1 MKSRRKHAGRP
12 RRTDA
17 PGTKR
22 KFELKTSVFIGTSLD
37 GFIARTN
44 GDLDFLPAGGGEPHG
59 YDEFIATVDALV
71 IGRKTYETVL
81 AFDTWPYGEKPVFV
95 LSTRAVATSPP
106 GSVVERLSGAPAD
119 IVARLAARGIG
130 HIYVDG
136 GITIQ
141 RFLQAGLIQRLII
154 TRVPVLIGAGIP
166 LFGPL
171 TRDIALRHVATR
183 QFPSGLVQSEY
194 AVVNPAAR

>member
-1 MKSRRKHAGRP
+1 MKA
-12 RRTDA
+12 
-17 PGTKR
+17 
-22 KFELKTSVFIGTSLD
+22 SVFIGTSLD

-95 LSTRAVATSPP
+95 LSTRALATSPP
-106 GSVVERLSGAPAD
+106 GSVVERLFGTPAN
-119 IVARLAARGIG
+119 IVAGLAARGIG

-154 TRVPVLIGAGIP
+154 TRVRVLIGAGIP
-166 LFGPL
+166 LFGEL
-171 TRDIALRHVATR
+171 QRDIVVTHVATR
-183 QFPSGLVQSEY
+183 QYATGLVQSEY
-194 AVVNPAAR
+194 VVAA